1 MKTINLFESNE
12 LIELKK
18 FAGGEC
24 HVKFLTEINEGDKN
38 DVLRL
43 IFKTSESTIST
54 ISLTVLV
61 PSC

>member
-24 HVKFLTEINEGDKN
+24 HVKFLTEIE
-38 DVLRL
+38 
-43 IFKTSESTIST
+43 IS
-54 ISLTVLV
+54 
-61 PSC
+61 